1 MSYITPEELKKS
13 IKNKSELNKTMS
25 AKELAASLKS
35 ELWSAGTAAF
45 NSLTSKFIAGV
56 NAVIGGVVDS
66 INAGISMGKDFVQ
79 NAFDVKDKIV
89 NWYDKTAELKTKG
102 AILASN
108 LSGRFKLWLNPPAA
122 VEIDDEDLLQEN
134 LAAPITNSTPVDN
147 LDKSLQKIR
156 RSTDIAKVASGIDA
170 AATVAS
176 ERSGSELRGVINQYK
191 AWMGSR
197 TIGPTIA
204 NLDLFQPMSECMGA
218 YLPENFVLDT
228 NTLDIEGWDS
238 AAPMRPYLRYKLQA
252 ERPSQI
258 AKQYRLVN
266 QCMRSNAPTEW
277 QNRVNRY
284 VKRNYNLQS
293 ATAGLPI
300 DYGSFGTT
308 GSYSTKGA
316 TSGMDKNLIADGWW
330 AFFMLGNIEEFFPD
344 NGSNSGIINQKIWNV
359 MRANMSTKYGINL
372 RLIDAFYPI
381 SNPVVVDNT
390 TYSIEV
396 EGSSVVV
403 DARGNKVV
411 QNPTQP
417 NNKVLKA

>member
-1 MSYITPEELKKS
+1 M
-13 IKNKSELNKTMS
+13 
-25 AKELAASLKS
+25 
-35 ELWSAGTAAF
+35 
-45 NSLTSKFIAGV
+45 
-56 NAVIGGVVDS
+56 
-66 INAGISMGKDFVQ
+66 
-79 NAFDVKDKIV
+79 
-89 NWYDKTAELKTKG
+89 
-102 AILASN
+102 ASN